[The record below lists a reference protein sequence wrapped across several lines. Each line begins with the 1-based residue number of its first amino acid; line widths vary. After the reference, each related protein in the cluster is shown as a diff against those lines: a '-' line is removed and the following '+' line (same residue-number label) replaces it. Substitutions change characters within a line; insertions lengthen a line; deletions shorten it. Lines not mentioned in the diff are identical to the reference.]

1 MNERGLVEV
10 PENAVRDETLAFG
23 LTAPQL
29 GICGLAVGFGALLNL
44 APLWLPIKLVLL
56 LAIVAPILL
65 AAILPIR
72 GEPAY
77 RWIVRAIRYRRGRR
91 SWQASLEQLPDK
103 PQLSDARDDVLAG
116 GQKTVSRRTAMRWRV
131 WSVRSTP
138 VETAPYAAVGSG
150 STQASPGF
158 ERAVSPGQEG
168 RPMGE
173 QAARLRIVGSDED
186 RSPEIEPPDDDGEA
200 RERPLATPHVGG
212 GLRVV
217 CVLGFAGGTGKTTLT
232 VEIATLVAARARIR
246 PIDGAEQGVR
256 VLILDAARV
265 ASAVGLRLGLEPG
278 ALSAAWNHRIW
289 REPSAVGELA
299 KQSRW
304 QTDVLTLPPHPQLAE
319 RDGQGGD
326 AGSPAFGV
334 LEADA
339 LLEGAQRTGY
349 HLVVA
354 DLGSVLED
362 GHRQLIDQADLVL
375 GIIRPTL
382 ESLPDIFRLA
392 SVLRAQGMGRKLGF
406 IANAADDD
414 TEIRRL
420 AHEVDVPLLG
430 RIPPDP
436 AFTTAADRGEPAW
449 SFSSSLAG
457 PIAEA
462 ARAAWPLLPESRAQA
477 RPRRSLLRIARDAV
491 PAPGSER

>member
-23 LTAPQL
+23 LGAPQL

-44 APLWLPIKLVLL
+44 APLWLPLKLVLL

-91 SWQASLEQLPDK
+91 MWQASLEPLPDK
-103 PQLSDARDDVLAG
+103 RQISGAREDALAG
-116 GQKTVSRRTAMRWRV
+116 VQKTVSRRTGMRWRV

-138 VETAPYAAVGSG
+138 VETAPYAVLATGRNPTDPVAGDP
-150 STQASPGF
+150 APD
-158 ERAVSPGQEG
+158 GQEE

-173 QAARLRIVGSDED
+173 QAARLRIVGSNED
-186 RSPEIEPPDDDGEA
+186 GSPEGEPPDDDGEA
-200 RERPLATPHVGG
+200 RERPFAIPHVLP
-212 GLRVV
+212 GLRLV